1 MSNMVSF
8 KSLVIALLFLMRI
21 TRLGAF
27 AKNETALANSA
38 TLVHLKW
45 RVARFQPESY
55 VNSVQHWTKSIK
67 LLPVQQNHAK
77 KLY

>member
-38 TLVHLKW
+38 TLVHLK
-45 RVARFQPESY
+45 
-55 VNSVQHWTKSIK
+55 
-67 LLPVQQNHAK
+67 
-77 KLY
+77 